1 MIQSDIP
8 RTVLVSIKRM
18 FALLSFLP
26 RKPSRRCRS
35 GTIISQLRA
44 CTGLWDGYTHF
55 YLVPAPSFV
64 LQCHT
69 VPVVGAQVENNHGEE
84 ENVKGSFARRTTFG
98 LVLMALLA
106 AGWAWAAPTEPA
118 PEPKTDPEKV
128 LARVEGQEIK
138 EKDVDQIIRMMG
150 PQGAMMYDNPQGRKA
165 VLDELVSMRLFALKG
180 AAEKLDQTPDFQAA
194 LETFRVQ
201 SLARAAIDAALK
213 DVSVTDEEAKKF
225 YDGHPD
231 QFTQPERVRVRH
243 ILVSDDVTS
252 ADTIAKVQAELKGGV
267 SFDELAKTHSLCPS
281 SAQGGDLGEVSKGQM
296 VPEFESA
303 AFALKNPG
311 DVSEPVK
318 TQFGWHVIKLE
329 SRIPETVEPFDT
341 VKPQLLQY
349 LTNEKKGEAF
359 KAATELLKKTYKVEM
374 LVSEDVAPA
383 ESGKK

>member
-1 MIQSDIP
+1 M
-8 RTVLVSIKRM
+8 
-18 FALLSFLP
+18 
-26 RKPSRRCRS
+26 
-35 GTIISQLRA
+35 
-44 CTGLWDGYTHF
+44 
-55 YLVPAPSFV
+55 

-69 VPVVGAQVENNHGEE
+69 VPVVDARVKKNHGEE
-84 ENVKGSFARRTTFG
+84 ENVKGSFVRRTTFG

-106 AGWAWAAPTEPA
+106 AGWAWAAPTESKS
-118 PEPKTDPEKV
+118 EPKTDPEKV

-213 DVSVTDEEAKKF
+213 DVSVTDEEAKNF

-231 QFTQPERVRVRH
+231 QFTQPERVHVRH

-252 ADTIAKVQAELKGGV
+252 ADTIAKVQAELKGGA
-267 SFDELAKTHSLCPS
+267 SFDELAKAHSLCPS

-349 LTNEKKGEAF
+349 LANEKKGEAF